1 MKHFEARGVTEDLRF
16 NLCDNLKEH
25 VINFA
30 SALRSALG
38 CLVKVRSIAIGSALK
53 LVMLNKNIYSQELK
67 LLTTHA
73 WVAIPK

>member
-1 MKHFEARGVTEDLRF
+1 MKYFEARGVTEDLRF

-38 CLVKVRSIAIGSALK
+38 CLVIKRSIATGSALK
-53 LVMLNKNIYSQELK
+53 HVM
-67 LLTTHA
+67 
-73 WVAIPK
+73 